1 MLVAAAIRMRRAT
14 CLQKLTDNS
23 LAHETQG
30 KKNDLSKIVYAN
42 KDTENVSLVRSM
54 WYCNYLLVITRVYE
68 VHPWLVIVE
77 HLSDHNPTSRHEY
90 M

>member
-30 KKNDLSKIVYAN
+30 KKNDLSKIVYAS
-42 KDTENVSLVRSM
+42 KDTENVSRLVKSM
-54 WYCNYLLVITRVYE
+54 WYCNYLLVITRA
-68 VHPWLVIVE
+68 
-77 HLSDHNPTSRHEY
+77 
-90 M
+90 MK